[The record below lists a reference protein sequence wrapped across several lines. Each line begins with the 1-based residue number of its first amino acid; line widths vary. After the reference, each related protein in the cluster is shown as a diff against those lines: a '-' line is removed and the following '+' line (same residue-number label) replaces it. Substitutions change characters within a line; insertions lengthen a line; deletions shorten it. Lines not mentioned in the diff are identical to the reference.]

1 MQNIRKK
8 ITLLSLLL
16 MGMMGVLAFAPATT
30 GVVFAQPP
38 DGDGDVEV
46 PDDGGGGSIEDTE
59 QSSGSG
65 GGAKEQA
72 QQGVNLT
79 GDQTA
84 SDVTGLVR
92 TVVLLLSYIV
102 GVVAVIMLIIGGI
115 KYIVSNGESSAVASA
130 KNTIMFAVVGLI
142 IAIFA
147 QGIVQFVLSKAKN
160 PGN

>member
-1 MQNIRKK
+1 MQSIRKK

-16 MGMMGVLAFAPATT
+16 MGMMGVLAFAPAAA
-30 GVVFAQPP
+30 GVVHAQPP
-38 DGDGDVEV
+38 GDGDVEV
-46 PDDGGGGSIEDTE
+46 PDDGGGGDLEETPN
-59 QSSGSG
+59 GTTTG

-92 TVVLLLSYIV
+92 TIVLLLSYIV
-102 GVVAVIMLIIGGI
+102 GVVSVIMLIIGGI